1 MKKNT
6 PQPVEK
12 LSYEQALVELE
23 SVVDAL
29 ENSQPGLEE
38 SLALY
43 ERGQALALHC
53 AALLDQAE
61 QRVRRLTEVEP
72 DLDAAQED
80 EV

>member
-6 PQPVEK
+6 PPAVDK
-12 LSYEQALVELE
+12 LAYEEALSELE
-23 SVVDAL
+23 SVVEAL
-29 ENSQPGLEE
+29 ENSQPTLEE

-53 AALLDQAE
+53 AVLLDQAE
-61 QRVRRLTEVEP
+61 QRVRRLSEVEP

>member
-6 PQPVEK
+6 PPAVDK
-12 LSYEQALVELE
+12 LAYEEALSELE
-23 SVVDAL
+23 SVVEAL
-29 ENSQPGLEE
+29 ENSQPTLEE

-72 DLDAAQED
+72 NLDAAQED

>member
-29 ENSQPGLEE
+29 ENSQPSLEE

-61 QRVRRLTEVEP
+61 QRVRRLAEIEP
-72 DLDAAQED
+72 ALESAEDD

>member
-6 PQPVEK
+6 PPAVDK
-12 LSYEQALVELE
+12 LAYEEALSELE
-23 SVVDAL
+23 SVVEAL
-29 ENSQPGLEE
+29 ENSQPTLEE

-53 AALLDQAE
+53 AALLGQAE
-61 QRVRRLTEVEP
+61 QRVRRLSEVEP